1 MKVRSWIA
9 AALAAAVALAA
20 DVCAAQSAAP
30 PSLEALDAAVGE
42 VLTEARIP
50 GAALIV
56 IENGRIVFR
65 RNYGVTDLSTRTPV
79 VDDTVFRAGSI
90 SKSFTAIGVMTL
102 VEEGRISLDADVA
115 DLLPDLEIRNPWSGS
130 DPVRLVHVLEHTA
143 GLDDI
148 AFRHY
153 WLEGRDIPLSD
164 AVGLYG
170 PYQSRWRPGTRTSY
184 SNAGP
189 IMAGRVIETVSG
201 ERFQDF
207 MNRRLTAPLGMT
219 SAAWTR
225 TPGMADRLSR
235 SYRAGDLTEERFMD
249 IPGRPSGSLN
259 LTANDLARLPLL
271 MLGRG
276 TLDCVTYFSP
286 ATATRIETPVGND
299 AARAGLRYGYALGN
313 VADTRGRVVFYG
325 HDGSIDGFVATYA
338 YAPQIGAA
346 YVLMANSAAEEVMDA
361 AGLVRRYLERN
372 AAAPAVVT
380 QPISA
385 RDQRAWTGQYQTMTP
400 RRRLL
405 AAVIGLTQWEGA
417 SFESNAML
425 FKGQRWLHV
434 GGGLFQAEGEA
445 APSLAVVETD
455 GAVRIQ
461 SGIGAHR
468 RVPPLEMWVKLGS
481 VALFALG
488 LLSTLAYACLWV
500 PSAFMRRLQG
510 RGGLAL
516 RLWPSLALLFS
527 AAAALAPLALLQT
540 DDLAILGRPSVPGWS
555 VFAISLAAPLLA
567 VVALATAVKPPG
579 DANWLARVMAIF
591 CSLLASVACLYL
603 AMHGWVG
610 LRIWNT

>member
-1 MKVRSWIA
+1 MGIRSWMA
-9 AALAAAVALAA
+9 AGLAAVVALAA
-20 DVCAAQSAAP
+20 DVCAAQTARP
-30 PSLEALDAAVGE
+30 GSLEALDVAVGE
-42 VLTEARIP
+42 VLTDARIP
-50 GAALIV
+50 GAALVV

-65 RNYGVTDLSTRTPV
+65 RNYGVTDLSTRAPV

-90 SKSFTAIGVMTL
+90 SKSLTAIGVMTL
-102 VEEGRISLDADVA
+102 VEEGRLSLDAELA
-115 DLLPDLEIRNPWSGS
+115 DLLPTVEVRNPWRGS
-130 DPVRLVHVLEHTA
+130 DPVRLVHLLEHTA

-170 PYQSRWRPGTRTSY
+170 PYQSRWRPGSRTSY

-189 IMAGRVIETVSG
+189 VMAGRVIETASG

-207 MNRRLTAPLGMT
+207 MTRRLTAPLGMT
-219 SAAWTR
+219 SATWTR
-225 TPGMADRLSR
+225 NPDMAGRLSR
-235 SYRAGDLTEERFMD
+235 SYRPGDLVEEPFMD

-259 LTANDLARLPLL
+259 VTASDLARLPLL

-276 TLDCVTYFSP
+276 TLDGVTYFSP

-346 YVLMANSAAEEVMDA
+346 YVLMANSAADEVMDA
-361 AGLVRRYLERN
+361 AALVRRYLERE
-372 AAAPAVVT
+372 AVAPAVVA
-380 QPISA
+380 QPITA

-400 RRRLL
+400 RRHLL
-405 AAVIGLTQWEGA
+405 AALIGLTQWEGA
-417 SFESNAML
+417 SFESDAMR

-455 GAVRIQ
+455 GVVSIQ

-468 RVPPLEMWVKLGS
+468 RVPPWEMGVKLGS

-488 LLSTLAYACLWV
+488 LLGALAYACLWV
-500 PSAFMRRLQG
+500 PSAFMGRLQG

-516 RLWPSLALLFS
+516 RLWPGLALLFS
-527 AAAALAPLALLQT
+527 AAAALVPLALLQT

-555 VFAISLAAPLLA
+555 VFAISLLAPLLA
-567 VVALATAVKPPG
+567 VVALAIAARPPR
-579 DANWLARVMAIF
+579 DANRLSRVMAVF
-591 CSLLASVACLYL
+591 CALLAGVACLYL
-603 AMHGWVG
+603 AMHGWAG
-610 LRIWNT
+610 LRIWNA